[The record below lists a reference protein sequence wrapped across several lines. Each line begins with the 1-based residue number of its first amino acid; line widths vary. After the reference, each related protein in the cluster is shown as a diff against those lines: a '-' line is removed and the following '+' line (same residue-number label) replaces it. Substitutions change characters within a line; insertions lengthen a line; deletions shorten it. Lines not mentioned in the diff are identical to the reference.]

1 MNKKLV
7 IGLLVVGGIAYYL
20 YDQNKKKN
28 SASKDANFSNF
39 VRGGN
44 NQLRSNAQCGG
55 CPPNSQCMEV
65 TFPNGNRGM
74 RCVDLRAGTIVR

>member
-7 IGLLVVGGIAYYL
+7 IGLLVLGGIAYYL
-20 YDQNKKKN
+20 YNQNKKKN

-44 NQLRSNAQCGG
+44 QLRSNAQCGG
-55 CPPNSQCMEV
+55 CPPNSQCMSV
-65 TFPNGNRGM
+65 TFPNGNTGM
-74 RCVDLRAGTIVR
+74 RCVDLQAGRVVK